1 MKFKDES
8 KVFVFYFK
16 DEGFLECLRDVINS
30 YVENVVIKKFFYLF
44 FKKVYKFVKEFNK
57 VIF

>member
-8 KVFVFYFK
+8 KVFVFYFEY
-16 DEGFLECLRDVINS
+16 EGFLECLRKIISS
-30 YVENVVIKKFFYLF
+30 YVENVIIKKFFYLF